1 MTAKSPQSIKAA
13 QAKQSIM
20 FPQGE
25 DLPLFTGQAPTAV
38 VRPFVPQE
46 SFTLPSLIDLRPKLK
61 GAESKAGNKEQ
72 GPS

>member
-1 MTAKSPQSIKAA
+1 
-13 QAKQSIM
+13 M

-46 SFTLPSLIDLRPKLK
+46 SFTQPSLIDLRPTLK
-61 GAESKAGNKEQ
+61 GAEPKPEDKKPGAA
-72 GPS
+72 